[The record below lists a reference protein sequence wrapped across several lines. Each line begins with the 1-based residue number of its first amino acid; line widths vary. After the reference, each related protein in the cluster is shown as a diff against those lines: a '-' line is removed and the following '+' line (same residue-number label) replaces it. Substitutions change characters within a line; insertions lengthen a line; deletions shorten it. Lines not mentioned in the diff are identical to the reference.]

1 MSPKAGCSNVQIL
14 QGFDLRGT
22 GLSYRPLSSGYLLPL
37 FQTLE
42 AQERKEGREERTA
55 KCRHVEHVD
64 VFISTPWALAPAWL
78 SLRMLIV
85 ESICWGRGP
94 WLLRAVLRCLASR
107 PPLGS
112 LSLVEE
118 FPTFSGGH
126 ETIPFICPLV
136 PSLSGEAILANR
148 NKATHSGGFP
158 PRLALTWRQGRRR
171 NSLLRQIFASILQCP
186 LCPVAGAFQ
195 GFRFHRPKH
204 TSSFRELNF
213 GTVSKGRTQ
222 LWRFSALHHAALN
235 GNTELI
241 SLLLEAQAAV
251 DIKDNK
257 GMRPLHY
264 AAWQGKKEPMKL
276 VLKAGSSVNV
286 QSDEGQIPL
295 HLAAQHGHYD
305 VSEMLLQHQS
315 NPCILDNCGKTPL
328 DLACEFG
335 RVGVVQLLLSSNMCA
350 ALLEPKPGDIT
361 DPNGTSPL
369 HLAAKNGHIDII
381 RLLLQSGIDINRQTK
396 AGTALHEAAFPWGRP
411 DHPTSVLQSGIN
423 AHIRN
428 TYSQTALD
436 IVNQFTAT
444 QASKEIKQMLRD
456 ASAALQVRAV
466 KDYCNNYDLTSL
478 NVKAGDIITVL
489 EQHADGRWKGCIHD
503 NRTGNDRV
511 GYFPSSLVEA
521 ISKRTGSR
529 GSDASPSHLSSS
541 PGGSAGTPA
550 PAEEIWVL
558 RKPYAGGDRSSVG
571 STGSVAS
578 GRSSG
583 SGQSTGSGSHTAL
596 HPGSEGVKLLATV
609 LSQKASVP
617 ESAVGDGSAKASE
630 APAGSSRTPSL
641 SSASYPSQ
649 PPHGEQQL
657 KKVEPMSEGKSAEAV
672 YQWLCKFQ
680 LQLYAPNFINAGYDI
695 PTISRMTPEDL
706 TAIGVTKPGHRKK
719 IASEINNLNL
729 PEWLPEYKPANLALW
744 LSMIGLSQYYKVL
757 VENGYENIDFITD
770 ITWEDLQEIG
780 ITKLGHQ
787 KKLMLAVK
795 KLAELQRAEY
805 VKYESGTLKKKRL
818 PPPLDTVAIES
829 PPGEGAEC
837 QSPKMSTFQ
846 DSELSNELQVAMTG
860 TGEEGAEKQGNH
872 VGHFREGA
880 AYRHPARLAHENS
893 LGGRAKQMSSSQEL
907 LGDGPKA
914 SGAAMS
920 KSQEYLAEDGKE
932 SPATLPKEVRT
943 LRHGHSVKRAS
954 VPPVPGKPRQS
965 FPPAAGHYTPPQTPT
980 AKPRPSS
987 PQSPGVLH
995 ATAKVKPTPQ
1005 LLPQADRPMSPR
1017 SLPQSPTHRGFAYV
1031 VPQPVEGEA
1040 HGGSPLAQALPVL
1053 PVSVPVLCLP
1063 AQAGE
1068 GEAEGEEEG
1077 AGRPKKRAHSLN
1089 RYAASDSEQERDELL
1104 VPDAGPYATVQR
1116 RVGRSHSVRAQ
1127 SGGDKNVNRSQSFAV
1142 RPKKKGPPPPPPKR
1156 SSSAISSSNMTED
1169 FPREGEDGQEL
1180 SLEQHLQQPRRA
1192 SDFGG
1197 TVDTGSAGSVKS
1209 IAAMLEMSSIGGGGR
1224 GLALPKPPGAGK
1236 GPEGYYLQPGVAVH
1250 PASPEHS
1257 RVATVLASVKHKEAI
1272 GPDGEVVNRRRTI
1285 SGPVTGL
1292 VAAARRERS
1301 DSIKSEAAHKDGSPV
1316 ERLRA
1321 ERAGGSLPSSAGEN
1335 IPFAEEGGLTIKP
1348 RPARQ
1353 VGVAKAE
1360 GDLAPQRYGDLS
1372 KVEASA
1378 TLKRRIRA
1386 KQSQQEGVK
1395 FLLTESDTVKRRPKL
1410 KDKEQEP
1417 APLTVFQNGTATIKR
1432 RPASEMS
1439 SSEAAPPPDQPERYN
1454 YVATQPAAEGE
1465 PKKPVKP
1472 PVSPKPVLPPKGPGP
1487 STPTSKKV
1495 PIPGPG
1501 SPEVKRVHGTPPPVS
1516 PKPTPPPTAPKPKVH
1531 AALQSASAS
1540 STPAPS
1546 PAKQLVPTIK
1556 PSSTPPSLCSSPAKP
1571 LSPGG
1576 GTPQAVPVKPPRSS
1590 MAGPSAESVSTES
1603 VHQKLEETSASL
1615 AAALQAVEEKIK
1627 QEDGQTTDS
1636 AAESK
1641 STVSILDDIGSM
1653 FDDLADQLDA
1663 MLE

>member
-1 MSPKAGCSNVQIL
+1 MGKDQELMQAVKAEDVGAVQKLLQRPKPG
-14 QGFDLRGT
+14 
-22 GLSYRPLSSGYLLPL
+22 
-37 FQTLE
+37 
-42 AQERKEGREERTA
+42 KA
-55 KCRHVEHVD
+55 K
-64 VFISTPWALAPAWL
+64 L
-78 SLRMLIV
+78 
-85 ESICWGRGP
+85 
-94 WLLRAVLRCLASR
+94 
-107 PPLGS
+107 LGS
-112 LSLVEE
+112 AKKVN
-118 FPTFSGGH
+118 
-126 ETIPFICPLV
+126 V
-136 PSLSGEAILANR
+136 N
-148 NKATHSGGFP
+148 
-158 PRLALTWRQGRRR
+158 
-171 NSLLRQIFASILQCP
+171 
-186 LCPVAGAFQ
+186 FQ
-195 GFRFHRPKH
+195 DTDG
-204 TSSFRELNF
+204 
-213 GTVSKGRTQ
+213 
-222 LWRFSALHHAALN
+222 FSALHHAALN

-264 AAWQGKKEPMKL
+264 AAWQGKKEPMKM
-276 VLKAGSSVNV
+276 VLKAGSAVNV

-315 NPCILDNCGKTPL
+315 NPCIVDNCGKTPL

-335 RVGVVQLLLSSNMCA
+335 RVGVVQLLLSSNMCT
-350 ALLEPKPGDIT
+350 ALLEPKPGDAT

-381 RLLLQSGIDINRQTK
+381 RLLLQAGIDINRQTK
-396 AGTALHEAAFPWGRP
+396 AGTALHEAALCGKTDVVRLLL
-411 DHPTSVLQSGIN
+411 DSGIN

-436 IVNQFTAT
+436 IVHQFTAT

-478 NVKAGDIITVL
+478 NVKAGDVITVL

-529 GSDASPSHLSSS
+529 GSDSPSHLSPSQ
-541 PGGSAGTPA
+541 GGSAATPA
-550 PAEEIWVL
+550 PVEEIWVL
-558 RKPYAGGDRSSVG
+558 RKPFAGGDRSSLG

-578 GRSSG
+578 ARSSG
-583 SGQSTGSGSHTAL
+583 SGQSTGSGSHAL
-596 HPGSEGVKLLATV
+596 HAGSEGVKLLATV
-609 LSQKASVP
+609 LSQKASVQ
-617 ESAVGDGSAKASE
+617 ESVVGDGPAKALE
-630 APAGSSRTPSL
+630 APAGSSRTQSL
-641 SSASYPSQ
+641 ASSPYAGQ
-649 PPHGEQQL
+649 PPAEPQL
-657 KKVEPMSEGKSAEAV
+657 KKMEPMSEGKSAEAV

-680 LQLYAPNFINAGYDI
+680 LQLYAANFINAGYDV

-719 IASEINNLNL
+719 ITSEINSLNI

-744 LSMIGLSQYYKVL
+744 LSMIGLAQYYKVL

-795 KLAELQRAEY
+795 KLAEIQKAEY
-805 VKYESGTLKKKRL
+805 IKYESGTLKKKA
-818 PPPLDTVAIES
+818 PQSLDVLAIES
-829 PPGEGAEC
+829 PQQESAEC
-837 QSPKMSTFQ
+837 QSPKMTTFQ
-846 DSELSNELQVAMTG
+846 DSELSNELQVALTG
-860 TGEEGAEKQGNH
+860 TGEAPEGQEKQVNH
-872 VGHFREGA
+872 VAHIRDGA
-880 AYRHPARLAHENS
+880 GYRGPSSRHMQENS
-893 LGGRAKQMSSSQEL
+893 LSGRAKHISSSQEL
-907 LGDGPKA
+907 LGDGPKGP
-914 SGAAMS
+914 SAAMS
-920 KSQEYLAEDGKE
+920 KSQEYLTEEVKE
-932 SPATLPKEVRT
+932 GPPSMPKEVRPV
-943 LRHGHSVKRAS
+943 RHGHSVKRAS

-965 FPPAAGHYTPPQTPT
+965 FPPAGGRFTPPQTPT
-980 AKPRPSS
+980 KPRPSS
-987 PQSPGVLH
+987 PQTLIVPH

-1005 LLPQADRPMSPR
+1005 LLQQADRPMSPR

-1031 VPQPVEGEA
+1031 IPQPVEGE
-1040 HGGSPLAQALPVL
+1040 GLAGHPPGPVAQGAPVL

-1063 AQAGE
+1063 LPS
-1068 GEAEGEEEG
+1068 GEAEEEL
-1077 AGRPKKRAHSLN
+1077 GRPKKRAHSLN
-1089 RYAASDSEQERDELL
+1089 RYAMSDSEQERDELL

-1156 SSSAISSSNMTED
+1156 SSSAISSTNMADD
-1169 FPREGEDGQEL
+1169 FTKEGEGDAPGGEDEEAQE
-1180 SLEQHLQQPRRA
+1180 SYREQRRA
-1192 SDFGG
+1192 SDLGG
-1197 TVDTGSAGSVKS
+1197 SVDTGSAGSVKS
-1209 IAAMLEMSSIGGGGR
+1209 IAAMLEMSSIGGGAR
-1224 GLALPKPPGAGK
+1224 ALALQKPHPGGGGK
-1236 GPEGYYLQPGVAVH
+1236 GPEGYYLH
-1250 PASPEHS
+1250 PAGAMHLASPEHS
-1257 RVATVLASVKHKEAI
+1257 RVAAVLATVKHKDAI
-1272 GPDGEVVNRRRTI
+1272 GLDGEVVNRRRTI

-1292 VAAARRERS
+1292 IAAARRERS
-1301 DSIKSEAAHKDGSPV
+1301 DSIRSDTGKDGGPV

-1321 ERAGGSLPSSAGEN
+1321 EHGGSPQNSSAEN
-1335 IPFAEEGGLTIKP
+1335 IPFAEEGTLTIKQRP
-1348 RPARQ
+1348 RQMGLAKGEAGDGLSPAHRH
-1353 VGVAKAE
+1353 
-1360 GDLAPQRYGDLS
+1360 GDLA

-1386 KQSQQEGVK
+1386 KQSQQDSVK
-1395 FLLTESDTVKRRPKL
+1395 FILTESDTVKRRPKS
-1410 KDKEQEP
+1410 KDKEQGLEP
-1417 APLTVFQNGTATIKR
+1417 TPLSVYQNGTGTIKR

-1439 SSEAAPPPDQPERYN
+1439 GAETPPQG
-1454 YVATQPAAEGE
+1454 PAAGDRLDHPPQAVGGE
-1465 PKKPVKP
+1465 PKKPFKP
-1472 PVSPKPVLPPKGPGP
+1472 PVSPKPVLTPQAQKVPGP
-1487 STPTSKKV
+1487 PTPTSKKA
-1495 PIPGPG
+1495 PIPSPG

-1516 PKPTPPPTAPKPKVH
+1516 PKPPPPPTAPKPPKLH
-1531 AALQSASAS
+1531 AAIQSVSAG
-1540 STPAPS
+1540 STPTPS
-1546 PAKQLVPTIK
+1546 PAKQLTTTIK

-1576 GTPQAVPVKPPRSS
+1576 QPQQVPVKPPRSS
-1590 MAGPSAESVSTES
+1590 MAGPSTES
-1603 VHQKLEETSASL
+1603 ASPETAHQKLEETSASL

-1627 QEDGQTTDS
+1627 QEDGQAADS
-1636 AAESK
+1636 ATEAK

>member
-1 MSPKAGCSNVQIL
+1 MGKDQELMQAVKAEDVGAVQKLLQRPKPG
-14 QGFDLRGT
+14 
-22 GLSYRPLSSGYLLPL
+22 
-37 FQTLE
+37 
-42 AQERKEGREERTA
+42 KA
-55 KCRHVEHVD
+55 K
-64 VFISTPWALAPAWL
+64 L
-78 SLRMLIV
+78 
-85 ESICWGRGP
+85 
-94 WLLRAVLRCLASR
+94 
-107 PPLGS
+107 LGS
-112 LSLVEE
+112 TKRVN
-118 FPTFSGGH
+118 
-126 ETIPFICPLV
+126 V
-136 PSLSGEAILANR
+136 N
-148 NKATHSGGFP
+148 
-158 PRLALTWRQGRRR
+158 
-171 NSLLRQIFASILQCP
+171 
-186 LCPVAGAFQ
+186 FQ
-195 GFRFHRPKH
+195 DTDG
-204 TSSFRELNF
+204 
-213 GTVSKGRTQ
+213 
-222 LWRFSALHHAALN
+222 FSALHHAALN

-276 VLKAGSSVNV
+276 VLKAGSSVNI
-286 QSDEGQIPL
+286 QSEEGQIPL

-315 NPCILDNCGKTPL
+315 NPCILDNSGKTPL

-369 HLAAKNGHIDII
+369 HLAAKNGHIDVI

-396 AGTALHEAAFPWGRP
+396 AGTALHEAALCGKTDVVRLLL
-411 DHPTSVLQSGIN
+411 DSGIN

-521 ISKRTGSR
+521 ISKRTGKYIGAGPGQFQTILLLACGSSPPNGLPCSSSSPSPSSSPHQIHVLPPSPPHPHQPLFSSFGYRRLPHGAVEGPGSTPGSR
-529 GSDASPSHLSSS
+529 GSESSPSHLSSS
-541 PGGSAGTPA
+541 PGGTSTSPA
-550 PAEEIWVL
+550 PVEEIWVL

-578 GRSSG
+578 ARSSG
-583 SGQSTGSGSHTAL
+583 SGQSTGSGSHAL

-609 LSQKASVP
+609 LSQKASVQ
-617 ESAVGDGSAKASE
+617 ESAVGDGPAKALE
-630 APAGSSRTPSL
+630 TPAGSSRTPSL
-641 SSASYPSQ
+641 SGSSYPSQ
-649 PPHGEQQL
+649 PYGEQPV
-657 KKVEPMSEGKSAEAV
+657 KRVEPLSEGKSSEAV

-680 LQLYAPNFINAGYDI
+680 LQLYASNFINAGYDI

-719 IASEINNLNL
+719 IASEINSLSI

-744 LSMIGLSQYYKVL
+744 LSMIGLAQYYKVL

-795 KLAELQRAEY
+795 KLAELQKAEY
-805 VKYESGTLKKKRL
+805 VKYESGTLKKKGA
-818 PPPLDTVAIES
+818 PQSLDMVAIES
-829 PPGEGAEC
+829 PQQETAEC
-837 QSPKMSTFQ
+837 QSPKMTTFQ

-860 TGEEGAEKQGNH
+860 TSEEGTEKHDNH
-872 VGHFREGA
+872 VGQFREGA
-880 AYRHPARLAHENS
+880 AYRHSTRLVQENS
-893 LGGRAKQMSSSQEL
+893 LSGRAKHMSSSQEL

-920 KSQEYLAEDGKE
+920 RSQEYLVEDGKE
-932 SPATLPKEVRT
+932 GPATLPKEVRS
-943 LRHGHSVKRAS
+943 LRHGHSIKRAS

-965 FPPAAGHYTPPQTPT
+965 FPPAGGHYTPPPTPT
-980 AKPRPSS
+980 KPRPSS
-987 PQSPGVLH
+987 PQALGMSH
-995 ATAKVKPTPQ
+995 TTAKVKPTPQ
-1005 LLPQADRPMSPR
+1005 LLPQSDRPMSPR

-1031 VPQPVEGEA
+1031 LPQPVEGDT
-1040 HGGSPLAQALPVL
+1040 HSGGPLAQAVPVL

-1063 AQAGE
+1063 PQAGE
-1068 GEAEGEEEG
+1068 GEEEG
-1077 AGRPKKRAHSLN
+1077 GRPKKRAHSLN
-1089 RYAASDSEQERDELL
+1089 RYAMSDSEQERDELL
-1104 VPDAGPYATVQR
+1104 LPDVGPYATVQR
-1116 RVGRSHSVRAQ
+1116 RVGRSHSVRSQ
-1127 SGGDKNVNRSQSFAV
+1127 SGNDKNVNRSQSFAV

-1156 SSSAISSSNMTED
+1156 SSSAISSTNMTDD
-1169 FPREGEDGQEL
+1169 FTKEGEEGSEL
-1180 SLEQHLQQPRRA
+1180 SPEQQQRRA

-1209 IAAMLEMSSIGGGGR
+1209 IAAMLEMSSIGGGAR
-1224 GLALPKPPGAGK
+1224 GLSMQKPPGLGK
-1236 GPEGYYLQPGVAVH
+1236 SPDGYYLQPGVAVL

-1257 RVATVLASVKHKEAI
+1257 RVTTMLATVKHKDAI
-1272 GPDGEVVNRRRTI
+1272 GLDGEVVNRRRTI

-1301 DSIKSEAAHKDGSPV
+1301 DSIKSDTGKDGGPT

-1321 ERAGGSLPSSAGEN
+1321 EHSGAFPENSSHEN
-1335 IPFAEEGGLTIKP
+1335 IPFAEEGNLTIKQRP
-1348 RPARQ
+1348 RQ
-1353 VGVAKAE
+1353 MGVAKSDGGEASSLSHRH
-1360 GDLAPQRYGDLS
+1360 GDLT

-1378 TLKRRIRA
+1378 TLKRRVRA
-1386 KQSQQEGVK
+1386 KQSQQDGIK
-1395 FLLTESDTVKRRPKL
+1395 FLLTESDTVKRRPKS

-1417 APLTVFQNGTATIKR
+1417 APLSVYQNGTATVKR
-1432 RPASEMS
+1432 RPASDTS
-1439 SSEAAPPPDQPERYN
+1439 SADASRSVDQQERSDR
-1454 YVATQPAAEGE
+1454 ALTQLPGEGE
-1465 PKKPVKP
+1465 PKKTVKP
-1472 PVSPKPVLPPKGPGP
+1472 PVSPKPVLPQKVSGPP
-1487 STPTSKKV
+1487 TPTSKKA

-1546 PAKQLVPTIK
+1546 PAKQLVPAIK

-1571 LSPGG
+1571 LSPSGAH
-1576 GTPQAVPVKPPRSS
+1576 PQTVPVKPPRSS
-1590 MAGPSAESVSTES
+1590 IAGPSAESIGMES
-1603 VHQKLEETSASL
+1603 AHQKLEETSASL

-1627 QEDGQTTDS
+1627 QEDGQASDS
-1636 AAESK
+1636 TAESK

>member
-1 MSPKAGCSNVQIL
+1 
-14 QGFDLRGT
+14 
-22 GLSYRPLSSGYLLPL
+22 
-37 FQTLE
+37 
-42 AQERKEGREERTA
+42 
-55 KCRHVEHVD
+55 
-64 VFISTPWALAPAWL
+64 
-78 SLRMLIV
+78 
-85 ESICWGRGP
+85 
-94 WLLRAVLRCLASR
+94 
-107 PPLGS
+107 
-112 LSLVEE
+112 
-118 FPTFSGGH
+118 
-126 ETIPFICPLV
+126 
-136 PSLSGEAILANR
+136 
-148 NKATHSGGFP
+148 
-158 PRLALTWRQGRRR
+158 
-171 NSLLRQIFASILQCP
+171 
-186 LCPVAGAFQ
+186 
-195 GFRFHRPKH
+195 
-204 TSSFRELNF
+204 
-213 GTVSKGRTQ
+213 
-222 LWRFSALHHAALN
+222 
-235 GNTELI
+235 
-241 SLLLEAQAAV
+241 
-251 DIKDNK
+251 
-257 GMRPLHY
+257 MRPLHY

-276 VLKAGSSVNV
+276 VLKAGSSVNSP
-286 QSDEGQIPL
+286 SDEGQIPL

-315 NPCILDNCGKTPL
+315 NPCILDNSGKTPL

-335 RVGVVQLLLSSNMCA
+335 RVGVVQLLLNSNMCA
-350 ALLEPKPGDIT
+350 ALLEPKPGDVT

-381 RLLLQSGIDINRQTK
+381 RLLLQAGIDINRQTK
-396 AGTALHEAAFPWGRP
+396 AGTALHEASLCGKTEVVRLLL
-411 DHPTSVLQSGIN
+411 DSGIN

-521 ISKRTGSR
+521 ISKRTGAWEAGPFPGQCQAISLQAGRASVPNGHSCASSSSSSTSTSYHQLHFLPPPPLHPRQPLFSSFRYGRLPHGAVEGPCADPGSR
-529 GSDASPSHLSSS
+529 GSDGSPSHLS
-541 PGGSAGTPA
+541 PLQGGPPTTLA

-571 STGSVAS
+571 SAGSVAS

-583 SGQSTGSGSHTAL
+583 SGQSTGSGGHAAL

-609 LSQKASVP
+609 LSQKASVH
-617 ESAVGDGSAKASE
+617 ESAVGDGPAKAVE
-630 APAGSSRTPSL
+630 TPAGSSRTPSL
-641 SSASYPSQ
+641 GSGTPYPSQ
-649 PPHGEQQL
+649 PSGEQPP
-657 KKVEPMSEGKSAEAV
+657 KKVEPSSEGKSSEAV

-680 LQLYAPNFINAGYDI
+680 LQLYASNFINAGYDI

-719 IASEINNLNL
+719 IASEINNLNIS
-729 PEWLPEYKPANLALW
+729 EWLPEYKPANLALW
-744 LSMIGLSQYYKVL
+744 LSMIGLAQYYKVL

-795 KLAELQRAEY
+795 KLAEIQKAEY
-805 VKYESGTLKKKRL
+805 VKYESGTLKKKGAPPL
-818 PPPLDTVAIES
+818 QDTMAIEPPPQET
-829 PPGEGAEC
+829 AEC

-846 DSELSNELQVAMTG
+846 DSELSNELQAAMTG
-860 TGEEGAEKQGNH
+860 TSEEGAERQANH
-872 VGHFREGA
+872 VGPFREVVS
-880 AYRHPARLAHENS
+880 YRHPSRLAHENS
-893 LGGRAKQMSSSQEL
+893 LGGRAKHMSSSQEL
-907 LGDGPKA
+907 LGEGPKA
-914 SGAAMS
+914 ASTAAVS
-920 KSQEYLAEDGKE
+920 KSQEYLAEEGKDGA
-932 SPATLPKEVRT
+932 ATLPKEVRS

-965 FPPAAGHYTPPQTPT
+965 FPPSAGRYTPPQTPT
-980 AKPRPSS
+980 KPRPSS
-987 PQSPGVLH
+987 PQTLGVPH
-995 ATAKVKPTPQ
+995 TTAKVKPTPQ
-1005 LLPQADRPMSPR
+1005 LLPQSDRPMSPR

-1031 VPQPVEGEA
+1031 VPQPAEGDTHVA
-1040 HGGSPLAQALPVL
+1040 GPLAQATPAP

-1063 AQAGE
+1063 PQA
-1068 GEAEGEEEG
+1068 AEGEEEG
-1077 AGRPKKRAHSLN
+1077 GRPKKRAHSLN
-1089 RYAASDSEQERDELL
+1089 RYAVSDSEQERDELL

-1156 SSSAISSSNMTED
+1156 SSSAISSTNLTDD
-1169 FPREGEDGQEL
+1169 FSKEGEEGQEP
-1180 SLEQHLQQPRRA
+1180 SQEELQRRG

-1209 IAAMLEMSSIGGGGR
+1209 IAAMLEMSSIGGGAR
-1224 GLALPKPPGAGK
+1224 ALALQKPPGAGK
-1236 GPEGYYLQPGVAVH
+1236 GPDGYHLPPGIALH
-1250 PASPEHS
+1250 PVSPEPS
-1257 RVATVLASVKHKEAI
+1257 RVATALAAVKHKDAI
-1272 GPDGEVVNRRRTI
+1272 GPDGELVNRRRTI

-1292 VAAARRERS
+1292 VAAARLERS
-1301 DSIKSEAAHKDGSPV
+1301 ESIKSDTSKNGSPV
-1316 ERLRA
+1316 ERLRT
-1321 ERAGGSLPSSAGEN
+1321 EPSGGSPLNSSGEN
-1335 IPFAEEGGLTIKP
+1335 IPFAEEGSLTIKQRP
-1348 RPARQ
+1348 RQ
-1353 VGVAKAE
+1353 MSTVKADAGE
-1360 GDLAPQRYGDLS
+1360 AAVLAPRHTGLS

-1386 KQSQQEGVK
+1386 KQSQQDSIK
-1395 FLLTESDTVKRRPKL
+1395 FLLTESDTVKRRPKS

-1417 APLTVFQNGTATIKR
+1417 APLSVYQNGTATVKR
-1432 RPASEMS
+1432 RPALETGGVETASP
-1439 SSEAAPPPDQPERYN
+1439 ADLPERGEL
-1454 YVATQPAAEGE
+1454 VPTQLPLEGE
-1465 PKKPVKP
+1465 PRKPVKP
-1472 PVSPKPVLPPKGPGP
+1472 PVSPKPVLPQKVSGPP
-1487 STPTSKKV
+1487 TPTSKRA

-1501 SPEVKRVHGTPPPVS
+1501 SPEVKRVHGTPPLVS

-1531 AALQSASAS
+1531 AALQSVSAG
-1540 STPAPS
+1540 STPTPS
-1546 PAKQLVPTIK
+1546 PAKQLAPTIK

-1576 GTPQAVPVKPPRSS
+1576 APPQAVPVKPPRSS
-1590 MAGPSAESVSTES
+1590 MAGPSVENVSTES

-1627 QEDGQTTDS
+1627 QEDGQAADS